1 VAVARGQGGRL
12 LSATFLAGLVAGSY
26 ATFGVEIATAQAPL
40 GAVSGGVF
48 QTVVGVSGVAG
59 GLVGALLAKTSLR
72 HLLAATASTL
82 AASCL
87 LLAAAP
93 GLVLVS
99 AVLYGASFIAI
110 IGLLL
115 IWSNALVPQAP
126 STGIATAMLVM
137 ALGLVIGP
145 PLAGLV
151 AGAAGLATVF
161 VMCAPLAATIGLLHP
176 ARRRPATP
184 RPA

>member
-72 HLLAATASTL
+72 RLLAATASTL